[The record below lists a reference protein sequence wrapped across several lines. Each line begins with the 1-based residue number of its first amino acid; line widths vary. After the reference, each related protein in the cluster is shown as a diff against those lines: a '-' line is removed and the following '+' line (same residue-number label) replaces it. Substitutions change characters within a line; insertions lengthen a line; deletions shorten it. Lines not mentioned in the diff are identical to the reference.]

1 MKILA
6 LNNYDLEWSIN
17 ENGRV
22 PHHQAWGIDE
32 LRKQGHLVDTK
43 VIKRVPVF
51 DFLFRRYS
59 TPILNL
65 LFAIYIVFSLAGLK
79 YDIIISFYSPTLTF
93 LPFFKKLGFI
103 KSKFIT
109 IVHHAGVSTFSL
121 KKMDKVLF
129 LSNEI
134 KKNYPSLDNAETIS
148 WLPDLDFYESTYSR
162 MTSNAQKRY
171 SNPSLISTGKT
182 SRDDDLLIKAC
193 EQLKLPLKLFGNFQS
208 SAPKIVE
215 FAPANGYLD
224 MLKRMENCAIN
235 IVACSLKTNL
245 YTKHLCGLTSILDG
259 IALGM
264 PLIYSDNCNLP
275 FNPEKEGFGLSFKA
289 GSLESLTN
297 AIKTLIDSPSL
308 MIEMGKKARLFA
320 EKNNYKQYCIQ
331 LSKAMFN

>member
-43 VIKRVPVF
+43 VIKRVPGF

-59 TPILNL
+59 TPIQNL
-65 LFAIYIVFSLAGLK
+65 LFSFYIVLSLAGLK
-79 YDIIISFYSPTLTF
+79 YDVIISFYSPTLTF
-93 LPFFKKLGFI
+93 LPFFKKMGFI
-103 KSKFIT
+103 KSKLIT

-121 KKMDKVLF
+121 KRMDKVLF

-134 KKNYPSLDNAETIS
+134 KKTYPPLDNAETIS
-148 WLPDLDFYESTYSR
+148 WFPDLDFYELTYSR
-162 MTSNAQKRY
+162 MTSTAQKRY
-171 SNPSLISTGKT
+171 SSPSLISTGK
-182 SRDDDLLIKAC
+182 SFRDNELLIKAC
-193 EQLKLPLKLFGNFQS
+193 EQLKIPLILFDKPQATTS
-208 SAPKIVE
+208 KVIE
-215 FAPANGYLD
+215 FVPANGYLD
-224 MLKRMENCAIN
+224 MLLRMELCAIN
-235 IVACSLKTNL
+235 VVACSLKTNL
-245 YTKHLCGLTSILDG
+245 NTNHLCGLTSILDG

-289 GSLESLTN
+289 GSLESLTS
-297 AIKTLIDSPSL
+297 AIKILVDSPSL
-308 MIEMGKKARLFA
+308 MIEMGEKARRFA
-320 EKNNYKQYCIQ
+320 EKNNYKQYCTQ
-331 LSKAMFN
+331 LSKAIFN